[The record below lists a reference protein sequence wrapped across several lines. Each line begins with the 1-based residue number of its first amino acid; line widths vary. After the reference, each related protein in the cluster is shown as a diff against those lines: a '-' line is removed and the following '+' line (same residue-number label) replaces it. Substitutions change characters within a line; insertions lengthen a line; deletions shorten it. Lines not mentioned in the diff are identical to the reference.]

1 MKMLTVKL
9 AHDAPELA
17 ALEILDQT
25 LDIATTA
32 LMAAHPFL
40 FCEPPPW
47 WRKPP
52 RSSLSAQHIVELAR
66 KLSDVLADY
75 QRAVDVE
82 LASRREDAR
91 RAGDDIPF

>member
-1 MKMLTVKL
+1 MKTFTVKL

-17 ALEILDQT
+17 VLEILDTT
-25 LDIATTA
+25 LDIVTTV

-40 FCEPPPW
+40 HCEPPPW

-52 RSSLSAQHIVELAR
+52 RSSLSAQHIVKLADQLR
-66 KLSDVLADY
+66 DALADY

-82 LASRREDAR
+82 LADRPDDIPA
-91 RAGDDIPF
+91 ANDDIPF